1 MNYWTKMTN
10 QDKKLL
16 FKEICARM
24 PYGVLVQVDGKTYNV
39 IGVDDNTMKVR
50 CVRLGLDSDIVMTF
64 DVEDT
69 KLMLRPM
76 SEMTADEKDH
86 YNKLKALQIILERAE
101 PWVLVDFLHK
111 KSLDYR
117 GLIDR
122 SLAVH
127 CLL

>member
-1 MNYWTKMTN
+1 MTN

-16 FKEICARM
+16 FKEICSRM
-24 PYGVLVQVDGKTYNV
+24 PYGVFVQVDGKAYNV
-39 IGVDDNTMKVR
+39 VGVDDNMKVKG
-50 CVRLGLDSDIVMTF
+50 VRLGLDSDTVMTF

-69 KLMLRPM
+69 KLMLRSM
-76 SEMTADEKDH
+76 SEMTAEEKDH
-86 YNKLKALQIILERAE
+86 YNKLRALQFILERAE
-101 PWVLVDFLHK
+101 PWVLMDFLHK

-122 SLAVH
+122 SLAVP